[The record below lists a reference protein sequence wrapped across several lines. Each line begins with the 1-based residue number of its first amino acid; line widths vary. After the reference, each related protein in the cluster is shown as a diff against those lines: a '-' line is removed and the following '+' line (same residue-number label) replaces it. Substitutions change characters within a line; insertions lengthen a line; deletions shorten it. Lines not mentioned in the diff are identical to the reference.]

1 MKYLNILL
9 IILPFI
15 FSCSSDTPENDK
27 EKIPPIIDTSIRV
40 GTFNVDVGQTATAE
54 EIALSLK
61 SFYLDIRSLEEC
73 PILIDKNS
81 GVEEFYSIIGKA
93 LGMEYFYIGD
103 ISSGNHWIE
112 WGKDKTGKYAGKYK
126 VILSKTPILQSKE
139 FALEGKGWTHSSTI
153 RIETKIKN
161 KELTFY
167 SLHIPGS
174 AGVVEGSV
182 MKNLVDVVL
191 MKDTS
196 KRIIVMGDFNDL
208 PETNAMQY
216 IFNSGFKSVWD
227 DVEDAEQYIDKY
239 KYGQIDNI
247 LINKNSGMKAEIAY
261 SIFKK
266 DISLSDHPFLWS
278 KLIIGE

>member
-1 MKYLNILL
+1 M
-9 IILPFI
+9 
-15 FSCSSDTPENDK
+15 
-27 EKIPPIIDTSIRV
+27 
-40 GTFNVDVGQTATAE
+40 
-54 EIALSLK
+54 
-61 SFYLDIRSLEEC
+61 
-73 PILIDKNS
+73 
-81 GVEEFYSIIGKA
+81 
-93 LGMEYFYIGD
+93 
-103 ISSGNHWIE
+103 
-112 WGKDKTGKYAGKYK
+112 
-126 VILSKTPILQSKE
+126 SKTPILQSKE
-139 FALEGKGWTHSSTI
+139 FVLEGKGWTLSSTI

-266 DISLSDHPFLWS
+266 DIRLNAISSAVAVCPTSTLKVPTRIEVSSIGGIFSLSVSGVSLLHENIKGNIIS
-278 KLIIGE
+278 KIFRYFIAINYLESDPLSFKISSTDGL

>member
-1 MKYLNILL
+1 M
-9 IILPFI
+9 
-15 FSCSSDTPENDK
+15 
-27 EKIPPIIDTSIRV
+27 
-40 GTFNVDVGQTATAE
+40 
-54 EIALSLK
+54 
-61 SFYLDIRSLEEC
+61 
-73 PILIDKNS
+73 
-81 GVEEFYSIIGKA
+81 
-93 LGMEYFYIGD
+93 
-103 ISSGNHWIE
+103 
-112 WGKDKTGKYAGKYK
+112 
-126 VILSKTPILQSKE
+126 SKTPILQSKE

-266 DISLSDHPFLWS
+266 DISLSDHTFLWS
-278 KLIIGE
+278 KIIIGE

>member
-1 MKYLNILL
+1 ML
-9 IILPFI
+9 F
-15 FSCSSDTPENDK
+15 
-27 EKIPPIIDTSIRV
+27 
-40 GTFNVDVGQTATAE
+40 
-54 EIALSLK
+54 
-61 SFYLDIRSLEEC
+61 
-73 PILIDKNS
+73 
-81 GVEEFYSIIGKA
+81 
-93 LGMEYFYIGD
+93 
-103 ISSGNHWIE
+103 
-112 WGKDKTGKYAGKYK
+112 
-126 VILSKTPILQSKE
+126 
-139 FALEGKGWTHSSTI
+139 
-153 RIETKIKN
+153 
-161 KELTFY
+161 
-167 SLHIPGS
+167 
-174 AGVVEGSV
+174 
-182 MKNLVDVVL
+182 L

-278 KLIIGE
+278 KIIIGE

>member
-61 SFYLDIRSLEEC
+61 SFYLDILSLEEC

-112 WGKDKTGKYAGKYK
+112 WGKDKTGKYAVKYK

-182 MKNLVDVVL
+182 M
-191 MKDTS
+191 
-196 KRIIVMGDFNDL
+196 
-208 PETNAMQY
+208 
-216 IFNSGFKSVWD
+216 
-227 DVEDAEQYIDKY
+227 
-239 KYGQIDNI
+239 
-247 LINKNSGMKAEIAY
+247 
-261 SIFKK
+261 
-266 DISLSDHPFLWS
+266 
-278 KLIIGE
+278 

>member
-1 MKYLNILL
+1 M
-9 IILPFI
+9 
-15 FSCSSDTPENDK
+15 
-27 EKIPPIIDTSIRV
+27 
-40 GTFNVDVGQTATAE
+40 GVGQTATAE
-54 EIALSLK
+54 EIGLSLK
-61 SFYLDIRSLEEC
+61 SFYLDILSLEEC

-81 GVEEFYSIIGKA
+81 EVEEFYSIIGKA

-216 IFNSGFKSVWD
+216 IFYSGFKSVWD

-239 KYGQIDNI
+239 KYGQIDNM
-247 LINKNSGMKAEIAY
+247 LINKSSGMKAEIAY
-261 SIFKK
+261 SVYKT
-266 DISLSDHPFLWS
+266 DVSLSDHPFLWS
-278 KLIIGE
+278 KIDIGE